1 MLRRVIVVPE
11 ATRKVQG
18 RSVYLVAI
26 TENPVTSVL
35 VFCIVHCRGNRVHS
49 VNCLSQTSYPLTVE
63 VDVTFQSLLS
73 AILIKTAS
81 CGVSEASVQMI
92 ISLIR

>member
-35 VFCIVHCRGNRVHS
+35 VFCTVHCRGDRVHS
-49 VNCLSQTSYPLTVE
+49 VNCLSRNSYPLTVE
-63 VDVTFQSLLS
+63 LNVTFPSLLS
-73 AILIKTAS
+73 AI
-81 CGVSEASVQMI
+81 
-92 ISLIR
+92 